1 MVMAAPYRRWAASD
15 YVSCSVSQTVVKV
28 QQLSRL
34 SCDRDETML
43 MYYAVREC
51 DRLSDQ
57 SDDGSDVVGAGSDA
71 L

>member
-1 MVMAAPYRRWAASD
+1 
-15 YVSCSVSQTVVKV
+15 VVKV